1 MNAFMYSVQRLPACM
16 IEVRHFVLGQ
26 SVRAFAHAGYSGL
39 VDGKRRAHRA
49 AGANGSST
57 ARRPLAAYI
66 ASTSD
71 LDDLIP
77 TIVAYQIEWNKFH
90 RLINGDP
97 ELAAVINHAASAEDA
112 ATAVTPEQIIDIG
125 ERLLL
130 SESDWA
136 RLRGVW
142 GEATWRNLAR
152 IGSERKRATLR
163 MLGGSY
169 LGYVRSTR
177 QWWAPVGQLLTT
189 LGLHDRPVYFI
200 SSNTHSSSMS
210 SPGSAKRRRM
220 S

>member
-1 MNAFMYSVQRLPACM
+1 M
-16 IEVRHFVLGQ
+16 
-26 SVRAFAHAGYSGL
+26 
-39 VDGKRRAHRA
+39 
-49 AGANGSST
+49 
-57 ARRPLAAYI
+57 
-66 ASTSD
+66 
-71 LDDLIP
+71 
-77 TIVAYQIEWNKFH
+77 AYQIEWNKFH

-97 ELAAVINHAASAEDA
+97 DACRAPSIDAASAEDA
-112 ATAVTPEQIIDIG
+112 TTAVTPEQIVDIG

-177 QWWAPVGQLLTT
+177 QWWSPVGATAD
-189 LGLHDRPVYFI
+189 HAR
-200 SSNTHSSSMS
+200 
-210 SPGSAKRRRM
+210 SA
-220 S
+220 